1 VKYRERDDDLAT
13 IMNYGDTV
21 DLVLNGFE
29 IFGQADRE
37 TEPREADRQTILVS
51 SGQGEPPLQI
61 EACRTAGG
69 WARGVSAQIVQEMA
83 LADGLFPAVERAG

>member
-1 VKYRERDDDLAT
+1 MVIQSIWCWTASGYSVKPTAKPSRGKPIGRPSLC
-13 IMNYGDTV
+13 
-21 DLVLNGFE
+21 L
-29 IFGQADRE
+29 
-37 TEPREADRQTILVS
+37 